1 MFVTSH
7 PISMPPSSP
16 IDPIADSA
24 APAQTFRTFVTG
36 PRNALAYNAALTVAR
51 APGTVHNPLYLS
63 GDAGVGKTHL
73 LRAIA
78 AYLRPRLNGAEVI
91 VVGGDEFAHAFAAHL
106 RGGRLCAFQRRY
118 RRAGALLV
126 DDVAALVGREAAA
139 EELVRT
145 VDALRAAN
153 HQIVVADARRPN
165 EIRGFPAR
173 LHTRLAAGP
182 TAILRSP
189 DVATRLAML
198 RQHAARRGL
207 QVADD
212 VLSALA
218 RRLHDSGSAR
228 ELDEALTRLSA
239 VSLDGV
245 ALSPEVAIGVADE
258 INRMIS
264 RPHGHA
270 RVEDVL
276 DAVCAYYGLPR
287 TALLGKGRAMT
298 VAQARQ
304 VAMYLL
310 REDAGL
316 TSTQIGQ
323 EIGRDH
329 STVLHGYARVADA
342 LDASDTLMDK
352 ILDSIRRGMR
362 QGCART
368 AG

>member
-1 MFVTSH
+1 MSVTFR
-7 PISMPPSSP
+7 PISTPPSIP
-16 IDPIADSA
+16 TGDPD
-24 APAQTFRTFVTG
+24 APARTFRTFITG

-51 APGTVHNPLYLS
+51 APGTIHNPLYLS
-63 GDAGVGKTHL
+63 GDAGLGKTHL

-78 AYLRPRLNGAEVI
+78 AYLRPRLGGAEVI
-91 VVGGDEFAHAFAAHL
+91 VVDGEDFAHAFAAHL
-106 RGGRLCAFQRRY
+106 RGGRMLAFRRRY

-145 VDALRAAN
+145 LDALREAN
-153 HQIVVADARRPN
+153 RQIVAADARRPN
-165 EIRGFPAR
+165 EIRGLPAR
-173 LHTRLAAGP
+173 LRARLTAGP
-182 TAILRSP
+182 TAVLGSP
-189 DVATRLAML
+189 DAVTRLALL
-198 RQHAARRGL
+198 RQGAARRGL
-207 QVADD
+207 RVPDE

-218 RRLHDSGSAR
+218 RRLRDHGSAR
-228 ELDEALTRLSA
+228 DIAEALTRLGA
-239 VSLDGV
+239 AHFGGMV
-245 ALSPEVAIGVADE
+245 LSPEVATGVADD
-258 INRMIS
+258 INRAT
-264 RPHGHA
+264 RHPRGHA

-287 TALLGKGRAMT
+287 ATLLGKGRAMT

-316 TSTQIGQ
+316 TSTQVGQ

-329 STVLHGYARVADA
+329 STVLHGHARIAGA
-342 LDASDTLMDK
+342 LDAGDTLMDK
-352 ILDSIRRGMR
+352 VLDSIRRDVR
-362 QGCART
+362 QGRART